1 MASGESSPMTTPPP
15 GPAYTPESIQR
26 MQQVNVN
33 ICKHKK
39 QRQYNLL
46 QFQNQVNDM
55 LFVSSDLIFMHIPLC
70 QNTDNL

>member
-33 ICKHKK
+33 ICKHIKTETI
-39 QRQYNLL
+39 
-46 QFQNQVNDM
+46 QFITISESGQWHVICKFWPNIYVHTLM
-55 LFVSSDLIFMHIPLC
+55 SKRR
-70 QNTDNL
+70 

>member
-33 ICKHKK
+33 ICKHIKTETI
-39 QRQYNLL
+39 
-46 QFQNQVNDM
+46 QFITISESGQ
-55 LFVSSDLIFMHIPLC
+55 
-70 QNTDNL
+70 